1 MDRFYNFSFYF
12 NQFRLKVTG
21 LIIIAAFFNSCKNTS
36 VEVRPVISDIE
47 EWVFAPGTVDWD
59 GKYNISAQTDGILTG
74 AEFEVGDTVAK
85 GELVAIIDNQQNKN
99 NTLASKEQ
107 LVITKENVTNN
118 SPALKQLSNNIKTAQ
133 TKYNF
138 DKTQA
143 ERYANLFKNESV
155 TRVEYE
161 NMQLMAENSLLNLNA
176 LKEQYQVILQ
186 QAKQQNSQALNLYK
200 NSVVNESYN
209 RVIAVQKGQIV
220 KKMKSSG
227 DFVRR
232 GDIIAVAADVNQT
245 EIILNVDES
254 NVGKI
259 KIGQKAV
266 VRLNILSDQTFSGKV
281 VSIDKAFD
289 DQTQSFLCTVIPDK
303 NLPQEFN
310 IYGTAVECNILIGKK
325 NKALLIPREFLGIG
339 NTVKVKGQKEL
350 VKVKTGIISTD
361 YAEVLNGITE
371 NDIILPVKP

>member
-1 MDRFYNFSFYF
+1 MNRFYNFSFYF
-12 NQFRLKVTG
+12 NQFRLKVTS

-36 VEVRPVISDIE
+36 GEVKPVISDIE

-74 AEFEVGDTVAK
+74 VEFEVGDTVAK

-107 LVITKENVTNN
+107 LLITKENVTNN

-176 LKEQYQVILQ
+176 LKEQYRVILQ

-232 GDIIAVAADVNQT
+232 GDIIAVAADINQT

-266 VRLNILSDQTFSGKV
+266 IRLNILSEQIFSGKV
-281 VSIDKAFD
+281 VNIDKAFD
-289 DQTQSFLCTVIPDK
+289 DQTQSFLCTVILDE

-339 NTVKVKGQKEL
+339 NAVKVKGQKQL

-361 YAEVLNGITE
+361 YAEVLKGITE